1 MEFSFSHLVRNCS
14 DAIKF
19 QEVFVQFCCR
29 SPHGERGLKSVL
41 RIPVVLAVWSLPTR
55 GVWIEILAVRLE
67 ATDVEVAPLT
77 ESVNYNLGT
86 EKQK

>member
-29 SPHGERGLKSVL
+29 SPHGERGLKFNGLIQLFTLVPKAITFTL
-41 RIPVVLAVWSLPTR
+41 AAFAYIPPPLVVF
-55 GVWIEILAVRLE
+55 
-67 ATDVEVAPLT
+67 ATAAISIIAFLHL
-77 ESVNYNLGT
+77 LGR
-86 EKQK
+86 